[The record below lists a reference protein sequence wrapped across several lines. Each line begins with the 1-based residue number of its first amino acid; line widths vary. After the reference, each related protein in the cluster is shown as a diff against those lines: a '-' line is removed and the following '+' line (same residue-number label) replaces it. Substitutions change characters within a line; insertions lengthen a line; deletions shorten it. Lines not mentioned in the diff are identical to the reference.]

1 VPAREGQASVSP
13 ARLLRS
19 PALGP
24 ADAAVR
30 RTSGGGLPLPEPRH
44 RLSARPRNGSV
55 GSHRARPSR
64 QQALVVRRQEQSGA
78 CPDRGSPLPEP
89 RRSLRARSG
98 EGGSVRATWFPLAAF
113 PCGRPSKG
121 SSVYIL
127 LGACSQRK
135 RTYGL
140 CTASIES
147 AKDDTRSGTSEKP
160 TGPSGSGSFSGP
172 ACPLGRNGTFG
183 YREARAAC
191 GRQRVTGV
199 QASHDRYGLRFHRRE
214 GCSRSGLIVRSGHR
228 DWRSAFSGALPT
240 RAPAPNPSGGGTT
253 VRSWK
258 LAAFGLPPTAGRIR
272 WRTDPERGA
281 DPTLKPS

>member
-183 YREARAAC
+183 YREARAAR
-191 GRQRVTGV
+191 GRQRATGV
-199 QASHDRYGLRFHRRE
+199 QASHDRYGLWFHPSRR
-214 GCSRSGLIVRSGHR
+214 L
-228 DWRSAFSGALPT
+228 LP
-240 RAPAPNPSGGGTT
+240 
-253 VRSWK
+253 
-258 LAAFGLPPTAGRIR
+258 FGLDCPLGAPRLEKRVLWGSAHPRTGAEPFGRRHHRAELEAGGLRA
-272 WRTDPERGA
+272 TTNSG
-281 DPTLKPS
+281 